1 MDNTNPPTIAYLPN
15 IVQGVDPGQTNAT
28 VYYTPTATDYCGDV
42 VAPASIVATPPSG
55 SQFPIGTN
63 TVTVVATDIDGNSAT
78 DTFTVAVIG
87 LPTIITQ
94 PMSRTNNA
102 TTTAMFS
109 VVATNPAPLTYQ
121 WLKNSSPL
129 SNGGNVSGATNATLT
144 LANVSDSDVATYS
157 VIVSDLAGSVTSS
170 NATLTVIDPPVV
182 TSQPVSETNLA
193 TTTATFAVSAT
204 GTTPFTYQWY
214 FGTNVLTNGGNISGA
229 TNSSLTVSNVLAV
242 NAGRSYVSIANPAAT
257 VTSSNAALVVIDP
270 WITNQ
275 PVSVTNYLGGLH
287 PSVLPLWAPLR

>member
-1 MDNTNPPTIAYLPN
+1 M
-15 IVQGVDPGQTNAT
+15 
-28 VYYTPTATDYCGDV
+28 
-42 VAPASIVATPPSG
+42 
-55 SQFPIGTN
+55 
-63 TVTVVATDIDGNSAT
+63 
-78 DTFTVAVIG
+78 
-87 LPTIITQ
+87 
-94 PMSRTNNA
+94 
-102 TTTAMFS
+102 
-109 VVATNPAPLTYQ
+109 
-121 WLKNSSPL
+121 

-182 TSQPVSETNLA
+182 TSQPVSETNWA

-242 NAGRSYVSIANPAAT
+242 NAGQYLVSIANPAAT

-275 PVSVTNYLGGLH
+275 PVSVTNYLGGCILQCYRFGH
-287 PSVLPLWAPLR
+287 HSVKLSMAAKQRRRPGRNRVHLLIAEASRTAMPAVIRSL